1 MSVLPD
7 NYTAGIVRNTQQ
19 LYVDLEIS
27 KTPKLCHME
36 ETTQK
41 SEDVFA
47 LNTYDQHMLR
57 SKHVRA
63 SFFLKEGLVEQT
75 YLMEPGMGMKN
86 SRKTIQIEHV

>member
-47 LNTYDQHMLR
+47 LNTHDQHMLC
-57 SKHVRA
+57 SKRVNA
-63 SFFLKEGLVEQT
+63 SCFEEGLVKQT